1 MRSNQLSYET
11 VSFSKIFFIYNVV
24 SISLFLKLVNLF
36 IEKIFPFSN
45 FLLFY
50 TCVEQL
56 LRLFYASI
64 FIFKQGKSGK
74 EL

>member
-1 MRSNQLSYET
+1 MSEQN
-11 VSFSKIFFIYNVV
+11 NVKN
-24 SISLFLKLVNLF
+24 SLAHTKWNCKYV
-36 IEKIFPFSN
+36 
-45 FLLFY
+45 LFY